1 MAFKDGVWLNA
12 PASWHLNDGTLH
24 VVTDKATD
32 FWRETYYGF
41 SRDTG
46 HFFAA
51 KTAGD
56 FTAQLRVRAHYRTL
70 YDQAGLMVRVS
81 SNEWI
86 KAGIELSDGIPMI
99 SSVLTINQSDW
110 ATAPYGANAGDFWL
124 RATVVAGVLRLQ
136 VSSDG
141 KYWPLMR
148 LCPFP
153 AASIYS
159 VGPMCC
165 TPERA
170 GLSVDFSDFMI
181 SAPTGKPLHD
191 LS

>member
-1 MAFKDGVWLNA
+1 MNFDDGTWLNE
-12 PASWHLNDGTLH
+12 PVSWRRDGGHLH

-32 FWRETYYGF
+32 FWRDTHYGF
-41 SRDTG
+41 TRDTG

-56 FTAQLRVRAHYRTL
+56 FTAQVRVRAQYREL
-70 YDQAGLMVRVS
+70 YDQAGLMVRLS
-81 SNEWI
+81 SREWV
-86 KAGIELSDGIPMI
+86 KAGIELSDGVPMI
-99 SSVLTINQSDW
+99 SSVLTLNRSDW
-110 ATAPYGANAGDFWL
+110 ATAPYGQDAGDFWL
-124 RATVVAGVLRLQ
+124 RATVAAGVLRLQ

-141 KYWPLMR
+141 EHWPLMR

-153 AASIYS
+153 EAPSYS

-170 GLSVDFSDFMI
+170 GLSVAFSDFTV
-181 SAPTGKPLHD
+181 SAPLGKALHD